1 MNKKN
6 QYTDSVKETLILTL
20 AVAIIAAAVYFF
32 LVPSHASVS
41 SISGLGIIL
50 ALIMVTVTG
59 CDYTLEE
66 KREMKRYEKQGRE
79 NAKNYIRE
87 KYGIDAKITEI
98 NCEKYSSSPVPD
110 FFPAPTGNVFV
121 KMKYKG
127 ADFLV
132 AISGQKKNTDG
143 LDNYQFQ
150 EIATAFAQEMYNITG
165 LHAESAYVC
174 YGEYGTVKDE
184 KNGMIHTF
192 YDGENLAEVLQK
204 ESARAVV
211 SYANQDVEQIPVSQ
225 ISQKTGVDTI
235 LLTDYESREAYQ
247 TVRCPYYN
255 LAGWPIENGI
265 ENQLYLMNGYRVVG
279 AGEDTYVKCEK
290 KIQDDI
296 ILITENPKD
305 QIILEKTSLDSQEN
319 WNGNGFIDAKQ
330 VASAYAF
337 DTNSEKVYVY
347 FPVEKLDTK
356 EVKEAQLVKQYQYKG
371 ETCYDNIISKVTDDG
386 KYIHGIV
393 YTRDETEIKISVFI
407 DK

>member
-1 MNKKN
+1 MRGWIGRRCMGKRKVV
-6 QYTDSVKETLILTL
+6 YWIL
-20 AVAIIAAAVYFF
+20 
-32 LVPSHASVS
+32 
-41 SISGLGIIL
+41 L

-59 CDYTLEE
+59 CGYTLEE

-110 FFPAPTGNVFV
+110 FFPSPTGNVFV

-211 SYANQDVEQIPVSQ
+211 SYADQDVEQIHVSQ

-407 DK
+407 DQ

>member
-1 MNKKN
+1 MRGWIGRRCMGKRK
-6 QYTDSVKETLILTL
+6 
-20 AVAIIAAAVYFF
+20 AVYWI
-32 LVPSHASVS
+32 L
-41 SISGLGIIL
+41 L

-59 CDYTLEE
+59 CGYTLEE

-110 FFPAPTGNVFV
+110 FFPSPTGNVFV

-211 SYANQDVEQIPVSQ
+211 SYADQDVEQIPVSQ

-279 AGEDTYVKCEK
+279 AGEDTYVECEK

-347 FPVEKLDTK
+347 FPLEKLDTK

-407 DK
+407 DQ

>member
-1 MNKKN
+1 MRGWIGRRCMGKRKVV
-6 QYTDSVKETLILTL
+6 YWIL
-20 AVAIIAAAVYFF
+20 
-32 LVPSHASVS
+32 
-41 SISGLGIIL
+41 L

-59 CDYTLEE
+59 CGYTLEE

-110 FFPAPTGNVFV
+110 FFPSPTGNVFV

-255 LAGWPIENGI
+255 LAGWPIESGI
-265 ENQLYLMNGYRVVG
+265 ENQLYLINGYRVVG

>member
-1 MNKKN
+1 MRGWIGRRCMGKRK
-6 QYTDSVKETLILTL
+6 
-20 AVAIIAAAVYFF
+20 AVYWI
-32 LVPSHASVS
+32 L
-41 SISGLGIIL
+41 L

-59 CDYTLEE
+59 CGYTLEE

-110 FFPAPTGNVFV
+110 FFPSPTGNVFV

-211 SYANQDVEQIPVSQ
+211 SYVNQDVEQIPVSQ
-225 ISQKTGVDTI
+225 ISQKTGVDAI

-356 EVKEAQLVKQYQYKG
+356 EVKEAQLVKQYKYKG

>member
-1 MNKKN
+1 MRGWIGRRCMGKRK
-6 QYTDSVKETLILTL
+6 
-20 AVAIIAAAVYFF
+20 AVYWI
-32 LVPSHASVS
+32 L
-41 SISGLGIIL
+41 L

-59 CDYTLEE
+59 CGYTLEE

-110 FFPAPTGNVFV
+110 FFPSPTGNVFV

-132 AISGQKKNTDG
+132 AISGQKKNMDG

-279 AGEDTYVKCEK
+279 AGEDTYVECEK

-347 FPVEKLDTK
+347 FPLEKLDTK

-386 KYIHGIV
+386 RYIHGIV

-407 DK
+407 DQ

>member
-1 MNKKN
+1 MRGWIGRRCMGKRK
-6 QYTDSVKETLILTL
+6 
-20 AVAIIAAAVYFF
+20 AVYWI
-32 LVPSHASVS
+32 L
-41 SISGLGIIL
+41 L

-59 CDYTLEE
+59 CGYTLEE

-110 FFPAPTGNVFV
+110 FFPSPTGNVFV

-305 QIILEKTSLDSQEN
+305 QIILDKTSLDSQEN

-330 VASAYAF
+330 VASAYTF

-407 DK
+407 DQ

>member
-1 MNKKN
+1 MSGWIGRRCMGKRK
-6 QYTDSVKETLILTL
+6 
-20 AVAIIAAAVYFF
+20 AVYWI
-32 LVPSHASVS
+32 L
-41 SISGLGIIL
+41 L

-59 CDYTLEE
+59 CGYTLEE

-110 FFPAPTGNVFV
+110 FFPSPTGNVFV

-247 TVRCPYYN
+247 TVGCPYYN

-330 VASAYAF
+330 VASAYTF

-407 DK
+407 DQ

>member
-1 MNKKN
+1 MRGWIGRRCMGKRK
-6 QYTDSVKETLILTL
+6 
-20 AVAIIAAAVYFF
+20 AVYWI
-32 LVPSHASVS
+32 LV
-41 SISGLGIIL
+41 

-59 CDYTLEE
+59 CGYTLEE
-66 KREMKRYEKQGRE
+66 KREMKRYEKQGRG

-110 FFPAPTGNVFV
+110 FFPSPTGNVFV

-150 EIATAFAQEMYNITG
+150 EIATTFAQEMYNITG
-165 LHAESAYVC
+165 LHAESDYVC

>member
-1 MNKKN
+1 MRGWIGRRCMGKRK
-6 QYTDSVKETLILTL
+6 
-20 AVAIIAAAVYFF
+20 AVYWIF
-32 LVPSHASVS
+32 
-41 SISGLGIIL
+41 L

-59 CDYTLEE
+59 CGYTLEE

-110 FFPAPTGNVFV
+110 FFPSPTGNVFV

-330 VASAYAF
+330 VASAYTF

>member
-1 MNKKN
+1 MRGWIGRRCMGKRK
-6 QYTDSVKETLILTL
+6 
-20 AVAIIAAAVYFF
+20 AVYWLF
-32 LVPSHASVS
+32 
-41 SISGLGIIL
+41 L

-59 CDYTLEE
+59 CGYTLEE

-110 FFPAPTGNVFV
+110 FFPSPTGNVFV

-184 KNGMIHTF
+184 KNGMIPTF

-265 ENQLYLMNGYRVVG
+265 ENQLYLINGYRVVG

-305 QIILEKTSLDSQEN
+305 QILLEKTSLDSQEN

-407 DK
+407 DQ

>member
-1 MNKKN
+1 MRGWIGRRCMGKRK
-6 QYTDSVKETLILTL
+6 
-20 AVAIIAAAVYFF
+20 AVYWI
-32 LVPSHASVS
+32 L
-41 SISGLGIIL
+41 L

-59 CDYTLEE
+59 CGYTLEE

-407 DK
+407 D

>member
-1 MNKKN
+1 MWGRIGRRCMGKRK
-6 QYTDSVKETLILTL
+6 
-20 AVAIIAAAVYFF
+20 AVYWI
-32 LVPSHASVS
+32 L
-41 SISGLGIIL
+41 L

-59 CDYTLEE
+59 CGYTLEE

-110 FFPAPTGNVFV
+110 FFPSPTGNVFV

-127 ADFLV
+127 ADFFV

-247 TVRCPYYN
+247 TVGCPYYN

-296 ILITENPKD
+296 ILITENPKE

-330 VASAYAF
+330 VASAYTF

-356 EVKEAQLVKQYQYKG
+356 DVKEAQLVKQYQYKG

-393 YTRDETEIKISVFI
+393 YTRDETEIKISVFL
-407 DK
+407 DKQ

>member
-1 MNKKN
+1 MRGWIGRRCMGKRK
-6 QYTDSVKETLILTL
+6 
-20 AVAIIAAAVYFF
+20 AVYWI
-32 LVPSHASVS
+32 L
-41 SISGLGIIL
+41 L

-59 CDYTLEE
+59 CGYTLEE
-66 KREMKRYEKQGRE
+66 KREMKRYEKQGRG

-110 FFPAPTGNVFV
+110 FFPSPTGNVFV

-165 LHAESAYVC
+165 LHAESDYVC

-305 QIILEKTSLDSQEN
+305 QIILEKTSLDSQKN

>member
-1 MNKKN
+1 MRGWIGRRCMGKRK
-6 QYTDSVKETLILTL
+6 
-20 AVAIIAAAVYFF
+20 AVYWI
-32 LVPSHASVS
+32 L
-41 SISGLGIIL
+41 L
-50 ALIMVTVTG
+50 ALIVVTVTG
-59 CDYTLEE
+59 CGYTLEE

-110 FFPAPTGNVFV
+110 FFPSPTGNVFV

-127 ADFLV
+127 AEFLV

-247 TVRCPYYN
+247 TDRCPYYN

-265 ENQLYLMNGYRVVG
+265 ENQLYLINGYRVVG

>member
-1 MNKKN
+1 MRGWIGRRCMGKRK
-6 QYTDSVKETLILTL
+6 
-20 AVAIIAAAVYFF
+20 AVYWLF
-32 LVPSHASVS
+32 
-41 SISGLGIIL
+41 L

-59 CDYTLEE
+59 CGYTLEE

-110 FFPAPTGNVFV
+110 FFPSPTGNVFV

-127 ADFLV
+127 EDFLV

-265 ENQLYLMNGYRVVG
+265 ENQLYLINGYRVVG

-330 VASAYAF
+330 VASAYTF
-337 DTNSEKVYVY
+337 DTNSEKVYAY

-407 DK
+407 DQ

>member
-1 MNKKN
+1 MRGWIGRRCMGKRK
-6 QYTDSVKETLILTL
+6 
-20 AVAIIAAAVYFF
+20 AVYWI
-32 LVPSHASVS
+32 LV
-41 SISGLGIIL
+41 

-59 CDYTLEE
+59 CGYTLEE
-66 KREMKRYEKQGRE
+66 KREMKRYEKQGRG

-110 FFPAPTGNVFV
+110 FFPSPTGNVFV

-165 LHAESAYVC
+165 LHAESDYVC

-265 ENQLYLMNGYRVVG
+265 ENQLYLLNGYRVVG

>member
-1 MNKKN
+1 MGGDVWEKRK
-6 QYTDSVKETLILTL
+6 
-20 AVAIIAAAVYFF
+20 AVYWI
-32 LVPSHASVS
+32 L
-41 SISGLGIIL
+41 L

-59 CDYTLEE
+59 CGYTLEE

-110 FFPAPTGNVFV
+110 FFPSPTGNVFV

-247 TVRCPYYN
+247 TVGCPYYN

-290 KIQDDI
+290 KIQEDI

-330 VASAYAF
+330 VASAYTF

-371 ETCYDNIISKVTDDG
+371 ETCYDNIISKVTDNG

-393 YTRDETEIKISVFI
+393 YTIDDTEIKISVFI
-407 DK
+407 YQ

>member
-1 MNKKN
+1 MRGWIGRRCMGKRK
-6 QYTDSVKETLILTL
+6 
-20 AVAIIAAAVYFF
+20 AVYWI
-32 LVPSHASVS
+32 L
-41 SISGLGIIL
+41 L

-59 CDYTLEE
+59 CGYTLEE

-110 FFPAPTGNVFV
+110 FFPSPTGNVFV

-211 SYANQDVEQIPVSQ
+211 SYVNQDVEQIPVSQ

-337 DTNSEKVYVY
+337 ETNSEKVYVY

>member
-1 MNKKN
+1 MRGWIGRRCMGKRK
-6 QYTDSVKETLILTL
+6 
-20 AVAIIAAAVYFF
+20 AVYWI
-32 LVPSHASVS
+32 L
-41 SISGLGIIL
+41 L

-59 CDYTLEE
+59 CGYTLEE

-110 FFPAPTGNVFV
+110 FFPSPTGNVFV

-319 WNGNGFIDAKQ
+319 WNGNGFINAKQ

-371 ETCYDNIISKVTDDG
+371 KTCYDNIISKVTDDG

-407 DK
+407 DQ

>member
-1 MNKKN
+1 MRGWIGRRCMGKRK
-6 QYTDSVKETLILTL
+6 
-20 AVAIIAAAVYFF
+20 AVYWI
-32 LVPSHASVS
+32 L
-41 SISGLGIIL
+41 L

-59 CDYTLEE
+59 CGYTLEE

-110 FFPAPTGNVFV
+110 FFPSPTGNVFV

-150 EIATAFAQEMYNITG
+150 EIATAFVQEMYNITG

-247 TVRCPYYN
+247 TVGCPYYN

-290 KIQDDI
+290 KIQEDI

-330 VASAYAF
+330 VASAYTF

-371 ETCYDNIISKVTDDG
+371 ETCYDNIISKVTDNG

-407 DK
+407 DQ

>member
-1 MNKKN
+1 MRGWIGRRCMGKRK
-6 QYTDSVKETLILTL
+6 
-20 AVAIIAAAVYFF
+20 AVYWIF
-32 LVPSHASVS
+32 
-41 SISGLGIIL
+41 L

-59 CDYTLEE
+59 CGYTLEE

-110 FFPAPTGNVFV
+110 FFPSPTGNVFV

-279 AGEDTYVKCEK
+279 VGEDTYVKCEK

-407 DK
+407 DQ

>member
-1 MNKKN
+1 MRGWIGRRCMGKRK
-6 QYTDSVKETLILTL
+6 
-20 AVAIIAAAVYFF
+20 AVYWI
-32 LVPSHASVS
+32 L
-41 SISGLGIIL
+41 L

-59 CDYTLEE
+59 CGYTLEE
-66 KREMKRYEKQGRE
+66 KREMKRYEKQGRG

-110 FFPAPTGNVFV
+110 FFPSPTGNVFV

-165 LHAESAYVC
+165 LHAESDYVC

-235 LLTDYESREAYQ
+235 LLTDYESQEAYQ

-305 QIILEKTSLDSQEN
+305 QIILEKTSLDSQKN

-330 VASAYAF
+330 AASAYAF

>member
-1 MNKKN
+1 MGKRK
-6 QYTDSVKETLILTL
+6 
-20 AVAIIAAAVYFF
+20 AVYWI
-32 LVPSHASVS
+32 L
-41 SISGLGIIL
+41 L

-59 CDYTLEE
+59 CGYTLEE
-66 KREMKRYEKQGRE
+66 KREMKRYEKQGRG

-110 FFPAPTGNVFV
+110 FFPSPTGNVFV

-165 LHAESAYVC
+165 LHAESDYVC

-305 QIILEKTSLDSQEN
+305 QIILEKTSLESQEN

-393 YTRDETEIKISVFI
+393 YTRDEMEIKISVFI
-407 DK
+407 DKQVKKAMKKLPSALDTK

>member
-1 MNKKN
+1 MRGWIGRRCMGKRK
-6 QYTDSVKETLILTL
+6 
-20 AVAIIAAAVYFF
+20 AVYWI
-32 LVPSHASVS
+32 L
-41 SISGLGIIL
+41 L

-59 CDYTLEE
+59 CGYTLEE

-110 FFPAPTGNVFV
+110 FFPSPTGNVFV

-127 ADFLV
+127 ADFFV

-150 EIATAFAQEMYNITG
+150 EIATAFSQEMYNITG

-407 DK
+407 DQ

>member
-1 MNKKN
+1 MRGWIGRRCMGKRK
-6 QYTDSVKETLILTL
+6 
-20 AVAIIAAAVYFF
+20 AVYWI
-32 LVPSHASVS
+32 L
-41 SISGLGIIL
+41 L

-59 CDYTLEE
+59 CGYTLEE

-110 FFPAPTGNVFV
+110 FFPSPTGNVFV

-165 LHAESAYVC
+165 LHAESDYVC

-305 QIILEKTSLDSQEN
+305 QIILEKTSLDSQKN

-330 VASAYAF
+330 AASAYAF

>member
-1 MNKKN
+1 MRGWIGRRCMGKRK
-6 QYTDSVKETLILTL
+6 
-20 AVAIIAAAVYFF
+20 AVYWI
-32 LVPSHASVS
+32 L
-41 SISGLGIIL
+41 L

-110 FFPAPTGNVFV
+110 FFPSPTGNVFV

-211 SYANQDVEQIPVSQ
+211 SYADQDVEQIPVSQ

>member
-1 MNKKN
+1 MRGWIGRRCMGKRK
-6 QYTDSVKETLILTL
+6 
-20 AVAIIAAAVYFF
+20 AVYWI
-32 LVPSHASVS
+32 L
-41 SISGLGIIL
+41 L

-59 CDYTLEE
+59 CGYTLEE

-110 FFPAPTGNVFV
+110 FFPSPTGNVFV

-211 SYANQDVEQIPVSQ
+211 SYVNQDVEQIPVSQ

-247 TVRCPYYN
+247 TVRSPYYN

>member
-1 MNKKN
+1 MRGWIGRRCMGKRK
-6 QYTDSVKETLILTL
+6 
-20 AVAIIAAAVYFF
+20 AVYWI
-32 LVPSHASVS
+32 L
-41 SISGLGIIL
+41 L

-59 CDYTLEE
+59 CGYTLEE
-66 KREMKRYEKQGRE
+66 KREMKRYEKQGRG

-110 FFPAPTGNVFV
+110 FFPSPTGNVFV

-165 LHAESAYVC
+165 LHAESDYVC

-305 QIILEKTSLDSQEN
+305 QIILEKTSLDSQKN

-330 VASAYAF
+330 AASAYAF

>member
-1 MNKKN
+1 MRGWIGRRCMGKRK
-6 QYTDSVKETLILTL
+6 
-20 AVAIIAAAVYFF
+20 AVYWI
-32 LVPSHASVS
+32 L
-41 SISGLGIIL
+41 L
-50 ALIMVTVTG
+50 ALIVVTVTG
-59 CDYTLEE
+59 CGYTLEE

-192 YDGENLAEVLQK
+192 YDGGNLAEVLQK

-319 WNGNGFIDAKQ
+319 WNGNGFIDANQ

>member
-1 MNKKN
+1 MRGWIGRRCMGKRK
-6 QYTDSVKETLILTL
+6 
-20 AVAIIAAAVYFF
+20 AVYWI
-32 LVPSHASVS
+32 L
-41 SISGLGIIL
+41 L

-59 CDYTLEE
+59 CGYTLEE

-110 FFPAPTGNVFV
+110 FFPSPTGNVFV

-211 SYANQDVEQIPVSQ
+211 SYANQDVEQIPVS

-347 FPVEKLDTK
+347 FPLEKLDTK

-386 KYIHGIV
+386 RYIHGIV

-407 DK
+407 DQ

>member
-1 MNKKN
+1 MRGWIGRRCMGKRK
-6 QYTDSVKETLILTL
+6 
-20 AVAIIAAAVYFF
+20 AVYWIF
-32 LVPSHASVS
+32 
-41 SISGLGIIL
+41 L

-59 CDYTLEE
+59 CGYTLEE

-110 FFPAPTGNVFV
+110 FFPSPTGNVFV

-305 QIILEKTSLDSQEN
+305 QIILDKTSLDSQEN

-407 DK
+407 DQ

>member
-1 MNKKN
+1 MRGWIGRRCMGKRK
-6 QYTDSVKETLILTL
+6 
-20 AVAIIAAAVYFF
+20 AVYWI
-32 LVPSHASVS
+32 L
-41 SISGLGIIL
+41 L

-59 CDYTLEE
+59 CGYTLEE

-121 KMKYKG
+121 KMKYEG

-330 VASAYAF
+330 VASAYTF

-386 KYIHGIV
+386 RYIHGIV

-407 DK
+407 DQ

>member
-1 MNKKN
+1 MRGWIGRRCMGKRK
-6 QYTDSVKETLILTL
+6 
-20 AVAIIAAAVYFF
+20 AVYWI
-32 LVPSHASVS
+32 L
-41 SISGLGIIL
+41 L

-59 CDYTLEE
+59 CGYTLEE

-110 FFPAPTGNVFV
+110 FFPSPTGNVFV

-192 YDGENLAEVLQK
+192 YDVENLAEVLQK

-247 TVRCPYYN
+247 TVGCPYYN

-407 DK
+407 DQ

>member
-1 MNKKN
+1 MRGWIGRRCMGKRK
-6 QYTDSVKETLILTL
+6 
-20 AVAIIAAAVYFF
+20 AVYWI
-32 LVPSHASVS
+32 L
-41 SISGLGIIL
+41 L

-59 CDYTLEE
+59 CGYTLEE

-143 LDNYQFQ
+143 LDNYQFR
-150 EIATAFAQEMYNITG
+150 EIATAFAQEMFNITG

-330 VASAYAF
+330 VASAYTF

>member
-1 MNKKN
+1 MRGWIGRRCMGKRKVV
-6 QYTDSVKETLILTL
+6 YWIL
-20 AVAIIAAAVYFF
+20 
-32 LVPSHASVS
+32 
-41 SISGLGIIL
+41 L

-59 CDYTLEE
+59 CGYTLEE

-110 FFPAPTGNVFV
+110 FFPSPTGNVFV

-132 AISGQKKNTDG
+132 AISGQKKNMDG

-211 SYANQDVEQIPVSQ
+211 SYADQDVEQIHVSQ

-393 YTRDETEIKISVFI
+393 YARDETEIKISVFI

>member
-1 MNKKN
+1 MRGWIGRRCMGKRK
-6 QYTDSVKETLILTL
+6 
-20 AVAIIAAAVYFF
+20 AVYWI
-32 LVPSHASVS
+32 L
-41 SISGLGIIL
+41 L

-59 CDYTLEE
+59 CGYTLEE

-110 FFPAPTGNVFV
+110 FFPSPTGNVFV

-127 ADFLV
+127 AEFLV

-174 YGEYGTVKDE
+174 YGECGTVKDE

-330 VASAYAF
+330 VANAYTF

-407 DK
+407 DQ

>member
-1 MNKKN
+1 MRGWIGRRCMGKRK
-6 QYTDSVKETLILTL
+6 
-20 AVAIIAAAVYFF
+20 AVYWI
-32 LVPSHASVS
+32 L
-41 SISGLGIIL
+41 L

-59 CDYTLEE
+59 CGYTLEE

-110 FFPAPTGNVFV
+110 FFPSPTGNVFV

-127 ADFLV
+127 AEFLV

-184 KNGMIHTF
+184 KNGMIPTF

-296 ILITENPKD
+296 ILITENPKN

-330 VASAYAF
+330 VASAYTF

-407 DK
+407 DQ

>member
-1 MNKKN
+1 MSGWIGRRCMGKRK
-6 QYTDSVKETLILTL
+6 
-20 AVAIIAAAVYFF
+20 AVYWI
-32 LVPSHASVS
+32 L
-41 SISGLGIIL
+41 L

-59 CDYTLEE
+59 CGYTLEE

-110 FFPAPTGNVFV
+110 FFPDPTGNVFV
-121 KMKYKG
+121 KMKYEG

-407 DK
+407 DQ